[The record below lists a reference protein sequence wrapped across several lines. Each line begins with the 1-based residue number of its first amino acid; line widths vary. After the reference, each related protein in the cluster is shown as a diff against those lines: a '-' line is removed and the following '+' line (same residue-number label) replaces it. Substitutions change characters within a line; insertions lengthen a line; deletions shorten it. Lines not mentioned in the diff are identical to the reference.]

1 MNLTL
6 TIVYK
11 TKKTNKLYYT
21 GDDPILTDP
30 LPPLAQVL
38 GVAVTEG
45 YRIRVRILRTTRLI
59 CTPINPKTL
68 CIVLALH
75 FMLFVLTLI
84 GM

>member
-6 TIVYK
+6 TIVHK
-11 TKKTNKLYYT
+11 TKKTNKLCYT
-21 GDDPILTDP
+21 RDDPILTDT
-30 LPPLAQVL
+30 PPLIAQVL

-45 YRIRVRILRTTRLI
+45 YRIRVRILRTTRLT

-75 FMLFVLTLI
+75 VMLFVLTL
-84 GM
+84 MDM